1 MMAEVPI
8 VGWDVA
14 FTSKG
19 IFLLEVNL
27 SCNFFRGS
35 FDMEHYV
42 DFLNKQWLQLEK
54 MEALNQDQCDSVS
67 RNQVRKYPKRSSS
80 TGQVKKE

>member
-14 FTSKG
+14 FTPNG
-19 IFLLEVNL
+19 IYLLEVNL

-35 FDMEHYV
+35 FDLPGYIDM
-42 DFLNKQWLQLEK
+42 LNKYWIHLEK
-54 MEALNQDQCDSVS
+54 IEKLSEEPRTPS
-67 RNQVRKYPKRSSS
+67 RKKYSRGSL
-80 TGQVKKE
+80 KKE

>member
-14 FTSKG
+14 FTPNG
-19 IFLLEVNL
+19 IYLLEVNL

-35 FDMEHYV
+35 FDQEQYV
-42 DFLNKQWLQLEK
+42 DLLDKYWLHLEK
-54 MEALNQDQCDSVS
+54 IQKLNQDQKIAPNGQTKYK
-67 RNQVRKYPKRSSS
+67 RNSF
-80 TGQVKKE
+80 KKE